1 MTTHR
6 LISRTARRSAAV
18 ACALV
23 AGAALGAAPAA
34 LAWDGSLQVRKVNL
48 GGPQADTFGFKV
60 ETRAHGQQTWTLLP
74 ASDYTGAPWAAKPEP
89 DNPFS
94 LAGAPGPDGP
104 FTRTGAAPT
113 EALFTAIQTGG
124 ENAAPPPAMRDWR
137 SVRVTETT
145 APEGYRTA
153 VACTARNT
161 ASGAAWPASQDEY
174 WGAWT
179 ATPTTA
185 GGGAGV
191 ETTLRFLP
199 DSVAAADRG
208 PWTITCT
215 FTNTYRSRVRVLK
228 DFVAPINDAQRVDIT
243 VNGADVDTSAG
254 GESFADGDASDWIA
268 VDGGSDVALAE
279 QGAAG
284 TVITDYD
291 STLECRS
298 GHRRDLRRLE
308 RRPGRDERDAHRRA
322 ARARLRVPLHEHRPH
337 ARRLRRDRDAA
348 AERRLAARHDAVGH
362 ADRPRER
369 TRPGHQR
376 LHHLALRDRR
386 RPRPRHRERHLPHQR
401 QAPHAAHGG
410 ERRRHVPAAGPGV
423 EPPARR
429 QPGDGLRAVRRG
441 DGRAAQ
447 AADPRV
453 EPLPAPVGR
462 PAAVHRLTALPSS
475 AAGCAST
482 ASIPAT

>member
-6 LISRTARRSAAV
+6 LICRTARRSAAV
-18 ACALV
+18 VCAL
-23 AGAALGAAPAA
+23 AACAALGVAPAA

-60 ETRAHGQQTWTLLP
+60 ETRAHGGQTWTLLP

-94 LAGAPGPDGP
+94 LTGAPGPDGP
-104 FTRTGAAPT
+104 FTRTGPAPT
-113 EALFTAIQTGG
+113 EALFAAIQTGG

-153 VACTARNT
+153 AACTARNT

-208 PWTITCT
+208 PWTIACT

-243 VNGADVDTSAG
+243 VNGSDVDTSAG

-268 VDGGSDVALAE
+268 VDGGSDVTLAE

-291 STLECRS
+291 ATLECRS
-298 GHRRDLRRLE
+298 GTGGTYGDWSVVPGGTSGTLSAVQ
-308 RRPGRDERDAHRRA
+308 PGRDYECRFTNTGRTPAGGVA
-322 ARARLRVPLHEHRPH
+322 TGTPPPSAGSPPGTTPTARASARASGTSGCITSRFATADVRGRGIASVTFRINGKRRTQLTAANIAGMYRLRVPASSLPRG
-337 ARRLRRDRDAA
+337 ASRVTAFVRFDAA
-348 AERRLAARHDAVGH
+348 TGVQPKL
-362 ADRPRER
+362 
-369 TRPGHQR
+369 
-376 LHHLALRDRR
+376 LALAWSRCPRR
-386 RPRPRHRERHLPHQR
+386 SV
-401 QAPHAAHGG
+401 
-410 ERRRHVPAAGPGV
+410 VP
-423 EPPARR
+423 PPFT
-429 QPGDGLRAVRRG
+429 G
-441 DGRAAQ
+441 
-447 AADPRV
+447 
-453 EPLPAPVGR
+453 
-462 PAAVHRLTALPSS
+462 
-475 AAGCAST
+475 
-482 ASIPAT
+482 